1 MAIGRD
7 DVEKFDIVSPE
18 NEVGVCL
25 STDIPGCDIFGDEC
39 EAGRGC
45 YNVRGGRACLPEGT
59 GEAGA
64 ACTSATNCK
73 QGHVCLYGVCLPYCR
88 DSADT
93 PDEHK
98 CAQKCPGNTVILTPL
113 IWQGGACTNVMAANT
128 CNFWAEG
135 ADCNGD
141 VCVPTPVGE
150 ICRPATGMGGL
161 GDGCSDTT
169 DCQKGLVC
177 PRQVGQCK
185 TACSIEP
192 FVDGGFTPPIC
203 MDDCPSGPGMAIAP
217 ESRIGYCP

>member
-1 MAIGRD
+1 MWAVRAAITSVVD
-7 DVEKFDIVSPE
+7 AP
-18 NEVGVCL
+18 
-25 STDIPGCDIFGDEC
+25 
-39 EAGRGC
+39 
-45 YNVRGGRACLPEGT
+45 ACLKVLRGRC
-59 GEAGA
+59 GLHK
-64 ACTSATNCK
+64 CDKRK
-73 QGHVCLYGVCLPYCR
+73 QGVCLYGACLPYCR
-88 DSADT
+88 DM
-93 PDEHK
+93 PIHRYK
-98 CAQKCPGNTVILTPL
+98 CSQKCPGNTVILTPPL
-113 IWQGGACTNVMAANT
+113 ARWGNNVMAANT
-128 CNFWAEG
+128 CDFWAEG

-150 ICRPATGMGGL
+150 ICRPATGMGGV

-203 MDDCPSGPGMAIAP
+203 MDDCPAGPGMALAP